1 MKFYD
6 NSSVRRQERLLDE
19 EAAIEL
25 IRTGEFGVLSLI
37 ENQNGEAAAY
47 GIPLNYVWDGDRYI
61 YFHCAP
67 NGHKLTCIEQNQRA
81 SLCVVGHT
89 KVISNEFSTAYESV
103 ILRGKIEKGLSP
115 TERMR
120 ALELILDKYS
130 PEDKVIGMKY
140 AEKSFPRTEI
150 LRLCIESVSGKTKK
164 IKH

>member
-1 MKFYD
+1 MKSYD
-6 NSSVRRQERLLDE
+6 NSNVRRQERLLEE
-19 EAAIEL
+19 EAALEL
-25 IRTGEFGVLSLI
+25 IRIGEFGILSLI
-37 ENQNGEAAAY
+37 ENRDDKAAAY

-67 NGHKLTCIEQNQRA
+67 SGHKLTCIEQNPNA

-103 ILRGKIEKGLSP
+103 ILRGKIEKGLP
-115 TERMR
+115 ADERMR

-130 PEDKVIGMKY
+130 PEDKVVGMKY

-150 LRLCIESVSGKTKK
+150 LRLDIESISGKTKK
-164 IKH
+164 IKP